1 MYNIIE
7 IIFRNLIKREII
19 NISTMK
25 ENFFIYKKL
34 DKKIKLSQEII
45 KINYSSESPF
55 LVNET
60 NITSVSEENYLYLW
74 FSKKT
79 ESQRYLP
86 ESLLLFRHLVKTHQN
101 AICIFKGDVYRILI
115 IKNSILKASF
125 VKRNITENDL
135 LLMKDEYFLDTEII
149 FDKDEYDSFLKKSY
163 KYLLSNDLLSILNIQ
178 LDFKSTLN
186 SIIQWSALPLLI
198 SSIILTGFIAGYD
211 FYQKSENE
219 KLFNIFKDSAKL
231 TSEIKNSVN
240 KNEELSEV
248 FSSLDNEFKY
258 INKSLAI
265 SKILKISEDL
275 NMTLEFIRIDD
286 ARVQFV
292 FLTLKEERIPIYTTK
307 LFESQLFSD
316 IKNISSKKIRNII
329 TRATMQAKLKER

>member
-7 IIFRNLIKREII
+7 IIFKNLIKKKII
-19 NISTMK
+19 KFSKME

-55 LVNET
+55 LENET

-74 FSKKT
+74 FSKKN

-86 ESLLLFRHLVKTHQN
+86 ESLLLFRHLVKNYQDAVCVFH
-101 AICIFKGDVYRILI
+101 GDVNRVLI
-115 IKNSILKASF
+115 IKNSMLMASF
-125 VKRNITENDL
+125 VKRNISERDL
-135 LLMKDEYFLDTEII
+135 LLMKDEYFLDAEVI
-149 FDKDEYDSFLKKSY
+149 FDKDEYESFLKRSY
-163 KYLLSNDLLSILNIQ
+163 KYLLPYDLLSILNIQ
-178 LDFKSTLN
+178 LDLKRTLN
-186 SIIQWSALPLLI
+186 SMIQWSALPLLI
-198 SSIILTGFIAGYD
+198 SSIVLTGLIAGYD
-211 FYQKSENE
+211 FYQKAENE
-219 KLFNIFKDSAKL
+219 KLFNIFKESAKS
-231 TSEIKNSVN
+231 TTEIKNSVN

-248 FSSLDNEFKY
+248 FFTLKNEFKY
-258 INKSLAI
+258 VNKSLAI
-265 SKILKISEDL
+265 SKILEISEDL
-275 NMTLEFIRIDD
+275 NVTLDFIRIDD

-292 FLTLKEERIPIYTTK
+292 FITLKEERIPLYTTK

-316 IKNISSKKIRNII
+316 IKNISSQKIRRTI